1 LPARRIF
8 KKKEPPQSKRSR
20 KRLKNIWEAKNLFD
34 FFDFAVIYFFV
45 LRRMA
50 MKNFG
55 GRILF
60 LDRNDINTDEIIP
73 ARYLNENA
81 KEDLKP
87 YLLEDLEL
95 PLFSPGDAAG
105 KGAILARANFGCGSS
120 REHAPWVL
128 EANNINMV
136 IAESFARIFRQN
148 MYNCG
153 MIAAEIPAPV
163 IEELFRDF
171 KGTETTLEADIEKG
185 LLSFSGGGKTRTI
198 PFVLKGFEKA
208 LVEAGGWVEYAAEH
222 Y

>member
-1 LPARRIF
+1 
-8 KKKEPPQSKRSR
+8 
-20 KRLKNIWEAKNLFD
+20 
-34 FFDFAVIYFFV
+34 
-45 LRRMA
+45 

-55 GRILF
+55 GRVLF
-60 LDRNDINTDEIIP
+60 LDRSDINTDEIIP
-73 ARYLNENA
+73 ARHLNENA
-81 KEDLKP
+81 KEDLKS

-95 PLFSPGDAAG
+95 PGFSPGDAAG

-128 EANNINMV
+128 EVNDINMV

-185 LLSFSGGGKTRTI
+185 LLSFSGGGKTRTV
-198 PFVLKGFEKA
+198 PFVLKDFEKA